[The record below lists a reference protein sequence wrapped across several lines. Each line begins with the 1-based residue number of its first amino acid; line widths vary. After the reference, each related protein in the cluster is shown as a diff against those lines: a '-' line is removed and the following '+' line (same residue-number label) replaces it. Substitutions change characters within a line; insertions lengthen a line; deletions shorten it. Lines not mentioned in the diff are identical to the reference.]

1 MMFMGDYLHGFME
14 GLTLALR
21 GKKRQIISVKISEIN
36 TFNLGM
42 LIALY
47 ERAVAVYAEFINI
60 NAFHQPGVQAY
71 KLAAKGV
78 LAMRE
83 KVLAVLAEAGKY
95 ELTAAEIAAK
105 AGLNDNVV
113 EVGNLMD
120 KISFNCPKVNRKYV
134 KNKKCFV
141 YFN

>member
-1 MMFMGDYLHGFME
+1 MGDYLHGFME

-95 ELTAAEIAAK
+95 ELTAAEIAEK
-105 AGLNDNVV
+105 ADLKDNVV

-120 KISFNCPKVNRKYV
+120 KISFNCPAVNRKYV

>member
-1 MMFMGDYLHGFME
+1 
-14 GLTLALR
+14 
-21 GKKRQIISVKISEIN
+21 
-36 TFNLGM
+36 M

-78 LAMRE
+78 LEMRS

-95 ELTAAEIAAK
+95 ELTAAEIAEK
-105 AGLNDNVV
+105 AELEENVV

-120 KISFNCPKVNRKYV
+120 KFSFNCPKINRKYSE
-134 KNKKCFV
+134 KKKCFV